1 MFRLFP
7 IMLVLC
13 VALLGVRIADMV
25 DRQQSLSG
33 ALFIDTTHAEE
44 KAKTDDKDK
53 KEDAEKK
60 DDKKEEDGDHPAPGS
75 KDGEKKSDAKTD
87 EKAPSPETGKLPEP
101 KQPVKE
107 EKRFSESEVEI
118 LQRLAERHKK
128 LEQWQKEME
137 LRESV
142 LKLTEQKVDGKLQEL
157 RKLKTDVEKLL
168 ELYNEKEDAKIRSLV
183 KIYENMK
190 PKDAARIFDALD
202 NEVLLIVI
210 DKMKEAKSATIL
222 AKMNP
227 AKAKEI
233 TTQLADQRRLK
244 TPDSSL

>member
-33 ALFIDTTHAEE
+33 ALFIEATHAEE
-44 KAKTDDKDK
+44 KAKTEEK
-53 KEDAEKK
+53 EKK
-60 DDKKEEDGDHPAPGS
+60 DEKKEEDGDHPAPGS
-75 KDGEKKSDAKTD
+75 KDGDKKSDKKAD
-87 EKAPSPETGKLPEP
+87 EKAPSLETGKLPEP
-101 KQPVKE
+101 KMPAKE

-142 LKLTEQKVDGKLQEL
+142 LKLTEQKVDGKLQDL

-190 PKDAARIFDALD
+190 PKDAARIFDELD

>member
-13 VALLGVRIADMV
+13 IALLGVRIADMV

-33 ALFIDTTHAEE
+33 ALFIDSSRAQEKTEEKGKKEDNKAEE
-44 KAKTDDKDK
+44 K
-53 KEDAEKK
+53 KEDDA
-60 DDKKEEDGDHPAPGS
+60 AGS
-75 KDGEKKSDAKTD
+75 KGADKKSDEKAD
-87 EKAPSPETGKLPEP
+87 AKAPSPETGKLPEP
-101 KQPVKE
+101 TQPVKE

-142 LKLTEQKVDGKLQEL
+142 LKLTEQKVDGKLQDL
-157 RKLKTDVEKLL
+157 RKLKADVEKLL

-190 PKDAARIFDALD
+190 PKDAARIFDELD
-202 NEVLLIVI
+202 NDVLLQVI

-244 TPDSSL
+244 APDSSL